1 LLRRELATAGAV
13 GMLADMLRRSF
24 LFSAVALSTVGC
36 KSKAQ
41 KQADAAVPDVARL
54 EKIIAERHVDAHAR
68 ALPIAASALATKL
81 GEKTIAPTEGPAI
94 SAAFSEVRDRTDD
107 LRSAKRSYYAVVD
120 VNGEIVA
127 VDDANWLVIGRK
139 AAVAFPAL
147 NDVLTGKTKYAAGA
161 GRYGGADPEA
171 LTFFEASPI
180 LRADKPIGALIAAW
194 EVHEAAEDLQRQLQ
208 TELAMK
214 TVKPKVRAKAKDK
227 YQLVLDTPDLWV
239 AIFDD
244 KYVWL
249 QDGAPQPLE
258 EGAKSI
264 GLHSKTANGAWTG
277 TFDVLNRGWGAAAAR
292 IASLGATV
300 GVAVLRH
307 MP

>member
-1 LLRRELATAGAV
+1 
-13 GMLADMLRRSF
+13 MLQTMLRRTF
-24 LFSAVALSTVGC
+24 LVSLAAVPLTAC

-41 KQADAAVPDVARL
+41 QQAEAAVPDVARL
-54 EKIIAERHVDAHAR
+54 EKVIAERHIDAHAR
-68 ALPIAASALATKL
+68 ALPIAAAALVQKL
-81 GEKTIAPTEGPAI
+81 GDKNLVPTESATIA
-94 SAAFSEVRDRTDD
+94 SAFEEIRNKTDD

-120 VNGEIVA
+120 NNGEIVA
-127 VDDANWLVIGRK
+127 VDDPNWLVMGRK

-147 NDVLTGKTKYAAGA
+147 NDVLGGKSKYAQGS

-171 LTFFEASPI
+171 LTFFEAAPI
-180 LRADKPIGALIAAW
+180 VRGDKPIGAVVAAW

-214 TVKPKVRAKAKDK
+214 TVKPKVRAKPKDK

-239 AIFDD
+239 AIFD
-244 KYVWL
+244 KQYVWL

-258 EGAKSI
+258 DGAKTI
-264 GLHSKTANGAWTG
+264 GLFGKTAGGAASG
-277 TFDVLNRGWGAAAAR
+277 TFDVMNRGWGFAAKR
-292 IASLGATV
+292 FPSLGAEM
-300 GVAVLRH
+300 GIAVLRH

>member
-1 LLRRELATAGAV
+1 
-13 GMLADMLRRSF
+13 MLAIMLRRSF
-24 LFSAVALSTVGC
+24 LFSTGGLALSTVGC

-41 KQADAAVPDVARL
+41 KQADAAVPDVGRL
-54 EKIIAERHVDAHAR
+54 EKIVAERHVDAHAR
-68 ALPIAASALATKL
+68 ALPNAAASLATKL
-81 GEKTIAPTEGPAI
+81 GEKNIVPTEGALI
-94 SAAFSEVRDRTDD
+94 SAAFTDVRDRTDD

-127 VDDANWLVIGRK
+127 VDDPNWLVVGRK

-147 NDVLTGKTKYAAGA
+147 SDVLAGRAKYAAGA

-180 LRADKPIGALIAAW
+180 LREGKPIGALIAAW

-258 EGAKSI
+258 DGAKSI
-264 GLHSKTANGAWTG
+264 GLHGKTASGAWTG
-277 TFDVLNRGWGAAAAR
+277 TFDVLNRGWGAAAKR
-292 IASLGATV
+292 FPSLGPNV
-300 GVAVLRH
+300 GLAVLRH